1 MRANPI
7 VISLIRLEQVNK
19 VPLAKHHDIVH
30 AFPPDRAD
38 QPFSIKAHAA
48 RRARFRLVAPAI
60 SLRADG
66 WRVGVSHPDQ
76 KIKGRVLGRH
86 DRYRRGKQQLRRRRQ
101 TTRSRWLGHLRR
113 HPLRRQS
120 GRAVRCSCSSSF
132 SCWICRADHSA
143 IDTETFDVMR
153 ITACRISNRPISRL
167 RDHFPRQMLAVP
179 SIPIDAIKATATKPD
194 EPKTPEHPCHCCGG
208 RMICHRDLRARVPPE
223 TRTHRLRR
231 QIGSTPHDAVT
242 VEQRPL
248 RHSRFRWLAAGREP
262 SSRRSYRSAA
272 RLPPT
277 LVPHRPRRLFIRP
290 TAPVPP
296 GKAITATAAL
306 AYHAARPRPQIP

>member
-1 MRANPI
+1 MPSASGS
-7 VISLIRLEQVNK
+7 ISAL
-19 VPLAKHHDIVH
+19 
-30 AFPPDRAD
+30 F
-38 QPFSIKAHAA
+38 A
-48 RRARFRLVAPAI
+48 RH
-60 SLRADG
+60 SLRRRLAG
-66 WRVGVSHPDQ
+66 GVSHPDQ

-86 DRYRRGKQQLRRRRQ
+86 DSYHPGKQQLRRRRQ

-208 RMICHRDLRARVPPE
+208 RMIRHRDLRARVPPE

-277 LVPHRPRRLFIRP
+277 SVPHRPR
-290 TAPVPP
+290 APSSVQ
-296 GKAITATAAL
+296 
-306 AYHAARPRPQIP
+306 PRPCLQAKRSQQPLHSHIVLPDPALKSP